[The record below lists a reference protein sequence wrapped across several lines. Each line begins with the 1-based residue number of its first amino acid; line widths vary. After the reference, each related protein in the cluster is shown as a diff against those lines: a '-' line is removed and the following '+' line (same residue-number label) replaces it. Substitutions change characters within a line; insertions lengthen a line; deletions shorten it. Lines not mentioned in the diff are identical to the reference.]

1 MARVVYVIGV
11 LASVFPV
18 GSVLAAVFPM
28 SGARGGGVC
37 GMRGVRI
44 VSGVHVVSGVS
55 VSGGRRIGVVL
66 VMLGVLIVLVLVL
79 VFVCG
84 LCSHTLSVLLT
95 PTPWGVGYTPSDKL

>member
-44 VSGVHVVSGVS
+44 VSGVS

-66 VMLGVLIVLVLVL
+66 VMLGVLIMIVIVL